1 MTDEELEKII
11 AKIDFE
17 EKWLIDIKV
26 NNGFIPIADIRIAM
40 CRIRQVISELKGG
53 DKNEIRN

>member
-26 NNGFIPIADIRIAM
+26 NNGFISIADIEVAM
-40 CRIRQVISELKGG
+40 NGIRSVISELKG
-53 DKNEIRN
+53 EQE